1 MCVCIRE
8 RELTIAA
15 QLEEEIKQEIKAN
28 EENEKEKE
36 ALIITSRTAYGTNN

>member
-28 EENEKEKE
+28 EENEKE